1 MRVHI
6 LQTIGH
12 VSIRDM
18 PDDSVL
24 ELVEAWQSGTEPVMT
39 VTIDDAITHMARAHI
54 VRIDVDEG
62 DDQ

>member
-6 LQTIGH
+6 LQTSGH

-18 PDDSVL
+18 PNDSVL

-39 VTIDDAITHMARAHI
+39 VTLDDAVTHMARSHI
-54 VRIDVDEG
+54 VRIDVDQAE
-62 DDQ
+62 D